1 MQQNKITFKNF
12 LSSNMIKY
20 VHTSGTMSG
29 ISKNSNFPYIM
40 VIILGVGPYWPH
52 LTPLGLLFNSY
63 QQKKHNFLEDHP
75 MNIPTKF
82 SSNRPSCFREED

>member
-20 VHTSGTMSG
+20 GHTSGTMSG
-29 ISKNSNFPYIM
+29 ISKNSNFPCIM

-52 LTPLGLLFNSY
+52 PTPLGLLFNSY
-63 QQKKHNFLEDHP
+63 QQQKTQLFR
-75 MNIPTKF
+75 
-82 SSNRPSCFREED
+82 RPSNEHSYQV